1 MKNQSPNK
9 IRWRMLLSTGVI
21 ALALIAASCSN
32 TITSTTT
39 ATTIT
44 AQNKNIDVF
53 AGSAS
58 QPPLLEAA
66 KIFEQETNIKVNFTF
81 GGSGTVL
88 SQMILSKSGDIYIP
102 GSPDYLIK
110 AQSQGVVAANDNG
123 TILAYLV
130 PSILVQKGNPKNIHS
145 LSDLLRP
152 DVTAGIANPASVC
165 VGLYAI
171 EVLDK
176 SGLLDKLAQAGTV
189 KLYATSCEN
198 TATLIALKSVDAV
211 IGWSVFAS
219 WNPDTTDVVYLKA
232 SEIPRL
238 AYIPGAI
245 STFAQD
251 RASAQKFIDFLAS
264 KDGQA
269 IFLKYGYQVS
279 ESEAKKFA
287 PDATVGGV
295 YNLPTGFTT
304 LVK

>member
-1 MKNQSPNK
+1 MGDKLNRIGK
-9 IRWRMLLSTGVI
+9 FLILSLV
-21 ALALIAASCSN
+21 ALTVFI
-32 TITSTTT
+32 STVGCGSGNGQ
-39 ATTIT
+39 AKSI
-44 AQNKNIDVF
+44 NVF

-58 QPPLLEAA
+58 QPPLQDAA
-66 KIFEQETNIKVNFTF
+66 KTFEQNTGLKVNFSF

-88 SQMILSKSGDIYIP
+88 SQMILSKSGDLYIP

-110 AQSQGVVAANDNG
+110 AQAQGVVAASDNG
-123 TILAYLV
+123 KILAYLV
-130 PSILVQKGNPKNIHS
+130 PAILVQKGNPKNIKS
-145 LSDLLRP
+145 LSDLLRS
-152 DVTAGIANPASVC
+152 DVSVGIANPASVC
-165 VGLYAI
+165 VGLYAV

-176 SGLLDKLAQAGTV
+176 NGLLDALKQAGTV
-189 KLYATSCEN
+189 KTYADSCEK
-198 TATLIALKSVDAV
+198 TATLIVLKAVDAV

-219 WNPDTTDVVYLKA
+219 WNPDSTDVVYLKA

-251 RASAQKFIDFLAS
+251 KASAQKFLDFLTS

-287 PDATVGGV
+287 QNANVGGE
-295 YNLPTGFTT
+295 YKLPAGFTT